1 MNLAKLKL
9 VPVGNVPNVESLAFI
24 LGFEVST
31 LPMKYLDLPLGIS
44 FKLKSIWDKLL
55 EKNGATNWPAGRCTC
70 PKVIESR

>member
-24 LGFEVST
+24 LGCEVST
-31 LPMKYLDLPLGIS
+31 LPMKYLSLPLGVS
-44 FKLKSIWDKLL
+44 FKSKSIWDEVL
-55 EKNGATNWPAGRCTC
+55 EKKWSYNWLAGRCTC